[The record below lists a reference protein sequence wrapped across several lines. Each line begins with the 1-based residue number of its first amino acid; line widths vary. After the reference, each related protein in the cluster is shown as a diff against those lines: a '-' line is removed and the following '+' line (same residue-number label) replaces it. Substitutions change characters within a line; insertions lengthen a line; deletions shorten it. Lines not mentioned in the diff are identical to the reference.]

1 MRGPPPTSQVRVT
14 NWSKSEA
21 QVKTGLCWQDAK
33 EEDEVTAKTGFWN
46 WEMAS

>member
-21 QVKTGLCWQDAK
+21 QVTGLCWQDAK
-33 EEDEVTAKTGFWN
+33 KEYEVTAKTGFWN
-46 WEMAS
+46 WKMAS